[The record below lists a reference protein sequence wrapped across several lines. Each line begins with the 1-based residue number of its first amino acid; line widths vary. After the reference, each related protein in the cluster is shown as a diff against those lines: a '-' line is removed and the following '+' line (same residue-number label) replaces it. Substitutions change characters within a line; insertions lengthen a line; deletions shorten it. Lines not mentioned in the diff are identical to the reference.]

1 MPRGVPKQGL
11 EDWFEMPAEKRKNLV
26 DRWLDEILGT
36 RGDPQ
41 ATFFS
46 RKALYRKARKYLGLR
61 KLPPQVKRDID
72 QLLEKVD

>member
-1 MPRGVPKQGL
+1 MPRGVPKLGL
-11 EDWFEMPAEKRKNLV
+11 EDWFEMSAEKRKNLI
-26 DRWLDEILGT
+26 DRWLDEILGS

-41 ATFFS
+41 ATFFA